1 MRLTRRPAQTT
12 THARGWGSDEAAIPP
27 PGAGGSRL
35 ASGVAVSERSALQI
49 STVMACVRELAGD
62 VAGLPLDE
70 QRREGRRWV
79 DVEPSPLVADPFI
92 DADPVIGWFQV
103 MASLLLRGNSWNDVA
118 DRDKYGEPTKLL
130 PLHPDGVRPRTIDGR
145 KMLVVNRKPRPL
157 SEFVH
162 VPGIVLPG
170 SWVGLDPIQFHAQA
184 LGLALASETYGAQYF
199 ANGTVVS
206 GVLQSD
212 QELNEDQV
220 RRALQLWKKRHQ
232 GLSNAHLP
240 AVLGNGLKWAPMT
253 VAPNEA
259 QFLETRDYQRHEIAG
274 IFGVR
279 PRRIGAVGK
288 HASQGG
294 GRGAETDALDY
305 AKHTL
310 RFWLGRLEA
319 VITRQLPEGRRA
331 RFNLDALLRA
341 DLAARYSSYSAA
353 RAGGWLSIDEIREFE
368 DREPFGTELSTDP
381 FAPLNSA
388 HTDGTTTATGEPRD
402 DEETS

>member
-1 MRLTRRPAQTT
+1 MRLTRRPATAAT
-12 THARGWGSDEAAIPP
+12 NVRGWGSDEASIPP

-70 QRREGRRWV
+70 QRKEGRRWV
-79 DVEPSPLVADPFI
+79 EVDPSPLVEDPFI

-118 DRDKYGEPTKLL
+118 DRDKYGDATKLL

-162 VPGIVLPG
+162 IPGFVLPG

-184 LGLALASETYGAQYF
+184 LGLALATETYGAQYF

-212 QELNEDQV
+212 HELNEDQV

-259 QFLETRDYQRHEIAG
+259 QFLETREYQRADIAG

-279 PRRIGAVGK
+279 PKRVGATQKTG
-288 HASQGG
+288 QGG
-294 GRGAETDALDY
+294 GKGSESDELDY
-305 AKHTL
+305 VKHTI

-319 VITRQLPEGRRA
+319 VISRQLPADRRA

-353 RAGGWLSIDEIREFE
+353 RAGSWMSPDEIRELE
-368 DREPFGTELSTDP
+368 DLPPIPGGRGADH

-388 HTDGTTTATGEPRD
+388 TTDGTTTATGEPRD
-402 DEETS
+402 DEENL